1 MVKRA
6 NLLGAWTY
14 LCWESPQVFDPLI
27 SSIAPFVVDS
37 VAKLVFGSVVV
48 DADNSPA
55 PTL

>member
-14 LCWESPQVFDPLI
+14 LCWESPQVFDLLI